1 MMQRIDSNL
10 ISNIL
15 GNGWENYLS
24 VPENEY
30 RSADETSFV
39 DLTTETRNNKG

>member
-1 MMQRIDSNL
+1 MMQRIDRDL

-15 GNGWENYLS
+15 GAGWETYLS
-24 VPENEY
+24 TPENEY
-30 RSADETSFV
+30 RSGDETSFV

>member
-1 MMQRIDSNL
+1 MMQRIDRNL

-15 GNGWENYLS
+15 GAGWENYLPA
-24 VPENEY
+24 PENEQV
-30 RSADETSFV
+30 SGNETSFV